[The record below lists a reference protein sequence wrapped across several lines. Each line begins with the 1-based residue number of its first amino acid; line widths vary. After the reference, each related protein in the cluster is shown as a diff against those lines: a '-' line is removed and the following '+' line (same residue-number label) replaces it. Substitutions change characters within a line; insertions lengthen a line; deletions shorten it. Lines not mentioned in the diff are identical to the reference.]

1 MYQVKYILR
10 FDDINPEM
18 AWSRFIPLKQKL
30 EKVGI
35 VSILG
40 VIPDCFDQTIMVEK
54 RNSNF
59 FDLVRGWKNYGDTIA
74 QHGTH
79 HIYSTSSAGILKINN
94 RSEFA
99 GLPYNEQLN
108 LIKKGK
114 KILEDE
120 ECWQPFFM
128 APSHSFDKN
137 TLAALSSLGFES
149 ITDGYGIFP
158 YRINDITLV
167 PQLFSKPIKFLPGIQ
182 TLCIHINS
190 MNQKQILTLES
201 FVINNKNK
209 FLNYIDV
216 SNSWRDFNEAIFL
229 RHLTKFM
236 AKTLRFLR
244 S

>member
-1 MYQVKYILR
+1 MFPVKYILR

-30 EKVGI
+30 EKLGI
-35 VSILG
+35 VSVLG
-40 VIPDCFDQTIMVEK
+40 VIPNCLDKSLMVEK
-54 RNSNF
+54 RNPNF
-59 FDLVRGWKNYGDTIA
+59 FDLIRKWKNYGDTIA

-79 HIYSTSSAGILKINN
+79 HTYSTSSAGILEINN

-99 GLPYNEQLN
+99 GLPFNEQLN
-108 LIKKGK
+108 LIDKGK

-128 APSHSFDKN
+128 APSHSFDEN
-137 TLAALSSLGFES
+137 TLAALSSLGFQS

-167 PQLFSKPIKFLPGIQ
+167 PQLFSKPVRFIPGIQ

-190 MNQKQILTLES
+190 MSQKQIAVLES
-201 FVINNKNK
+201 FVKNNKNK

-216 SNSWRDFNEAIFL
+216 SSSWRDFDEAIVF
-229 RHLTKFM
+229 RYATKFM
-236 AKTLRFLR
+236 AKLLRLLR